1 MCGQYDDLPLG
12 KRRPWAARG
21 PMLTGRRGQKS
32 STGRAWEPR
41 GGVAAPACGSG
52 LGKFPGEVGGDAP
65 AGLCER
71 ILLTRS
77 RDTEAFEAAQCGEGT
92 GCRQTRPD
100 GAWRKLAR
108 HSAPQVAA
116 SSQRTG
122 GCAGRARSGR
132 HAQTCGNRENP
143 PGAAVEGS
151 GAGGATPARD
161 PASRPRSGKPEKT
174 RAGGRGRH
182 GNRSLISQLSSET
195 TKEGSCQG

>member
-77 RDTEAFEAAQCGEGT
+77 RDTEAFEAAQCGARAQGAGRRVRMGPGGSWLATPRPRPPPAARGQAAARGGHGADGT
-92 GCRQTRPD
+92 RKRAGTARTRP
-100 GAWRKLAR
+100 GRQWRA
-108 HSAPQVAA
+108 
-116 SSQRTG
+116 
-122 GCAGRARSGR
+122 AGRAGR
-132 HAQTCGNRENP
+132 HQLGILLLARARGSRRKRAQ
-143 PGAAVEGS
+143 EGE
-151 GAGGATPARD
+151 AGTEIG
-161 PASRPRSGKPEKT
+161 
-174 RAGGRGRH
+174 
-182 GNRSLISQLSSET
+182 L
-195 TKEGSCQG
+195 